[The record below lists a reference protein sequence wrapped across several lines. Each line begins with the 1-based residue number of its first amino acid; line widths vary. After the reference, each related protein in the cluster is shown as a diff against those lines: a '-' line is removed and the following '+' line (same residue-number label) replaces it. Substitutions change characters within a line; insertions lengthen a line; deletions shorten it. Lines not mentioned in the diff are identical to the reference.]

1 MKLSVCIL
9 TFNQVNFVK
18 QCLDSILMQRVEFKY
33 EIIVGDDG
41 STDGTKSILLD
52 YQRKYPHIFFLL
64 LNDTN
69 QGISVN
75 YKNVLSRCS
84 GEYVALCEGDDYW
97 TDPLKLQKQVDFLES
112 HMDYGFVGAYNQLLF
127 PDNKFIDDPYQ
138 YLPEPIIED
147 NWELYG
153 NVFDY
158 AKYGPVTRTVSLCFR
173 KSIIDPY
180 MHHIGVGCD
189 LVLQTILAKH
199 SLFAKYKDSMCIY
212 RQGGVSTDKWSI
224 HKKLYYNRW
233 YVENRL
239 LQKKLFPQ
247 DCNWKEEELNDI
259 EIYLYLC
266 DSINNFSFVKALKY
280 KQQLTSKLYKCKMFS
295 RYLYGPLT
303 FILLFLTYKIKLKY
317 QCKHHY

>member
-97 TDPLKLQKQVDFLES
+97 TDSLKLQKQVDFL
-112 HMDYGFVGAYNQLLF
+112 
-127 PDNKFIDDPYQ
+127 Q
-138 YLPEPIIED
+138 YSP
-147 NWELYG
+147 
-153 NVFDY
+153 
-158 AKYGPVTRTVSLCFR
+158 
-173 KSIIDPY
+173 
-180 MHHIGVGCD
+180 HI
-189 LVLQTILAKH
+189 LV
-199 SLFAKYKDSMCIY
+199 
-212 RQGGVSTDKWSI
+212 
-224 HKKLYYNRW
+224 
-233 YVENRL
+233 
-239 LQKKLFPQ
+239 
-247 DCNWKEEELNDI
+247 
-259 EIYLYLC
+259 
-266 DSINNFSFVKALKY
+266 
-280 KQQLTSKLYKCKMFS
+280 
-295 RYLYGPLT
+295 
-303 FILLFLTYKIKLKY
+303 
-317 QCKHHY
+317 